1 MATHHL
7 VNYSH
12 FPPWQSQ
19 DSGQRGQDGTCK
31 TSYRSRLWNWTPPLL
46 PHSVA
51 HSKSQGQPRI
61 NRVKN
66 RLHPLMGITE
76 KNLWPYLIYH
86 RVKEK
91 SWGEFCNVVSLWY
104 EALHG
109 KHCTRLRN
117 VTEKSHEPKQTF
129 HIQEFGSFKRCSGL
143 IS

>member
-1 MATHHL
+1 MVTHPL
-7 VNYSH
+7 ANYAH

-19 DSGQRGQDGTCK
+19 DSGQEGQDGSCK
-31 TSYRSRLWNWTPPLL
+31 ASSRSRLRNLTPLLL

-51 HSKSQGQPRI
+51 QRKSQRQPRI

-66 RLHPLMGITE
+66 RLRPLMRITA
-76 KNLWPYLIYH
+76 KNLWPYLVYH
-86 RVKEK
+86 RAKEK

-117 VTEKSHEPKQTF
+117 VTEKSQEPKQTF
-129 HIQEFGSFKRCSGL
+129 HIQELGSFKRCSGL